1 MFVIRGLTRRMKS
14 APSVVAAVERFLDLP
29 GPACP
34 TVRPLLSPG
43 AGVRGRPSGP
53 SSSELTC
60 LSCAP
65 TRVTQGRSQPVFNC

>member
-14 APSVVAAVERFLDLP
+14 VPSVVAAVERFLGLP

-34 TVRPLLSPG
+34 TVRPPLSPG

-60 LSCAP
+60 LCLWGP
-65 TRVTQGRSQPVFNC
+65 QLCLHQGDTGT